1 MIHRDL
7 KPTNILVEAN
17 WCLRICDLG
26 LAREEKHQMTGF
38 VVARYY
44 RAPEVMLN
52 WQHYDRASTFFFFF
66 FLPFVNVKRKKTVDI
81 WSAGCILAEMR
92 MGRPL
97 FVGTSGK
104 PRAIKKKNNKTET

>member
-1 MIHRDL
+1 
-7 KPTNILVEAN
+7 
-17 WCLRICDLG
+17 
-26 LAREEKHQMTGF
+26 MTGF

-104 PRAIKKKNNKTET
+104 PRAIKKKIIKSKRRNWAISKDSRNHGQAVGGRRRLHFR

>member
-66 FLPFVNVKRKKTVDI
+66 FSFLLLMSKEKKQSTYGAQAV
-81 WSAGCILAEMR
+81 S
-92 MGRPL
+92 
-97 FVGTSGK
+97 S
-104 PRAIKKKNNKTET
+104 PR